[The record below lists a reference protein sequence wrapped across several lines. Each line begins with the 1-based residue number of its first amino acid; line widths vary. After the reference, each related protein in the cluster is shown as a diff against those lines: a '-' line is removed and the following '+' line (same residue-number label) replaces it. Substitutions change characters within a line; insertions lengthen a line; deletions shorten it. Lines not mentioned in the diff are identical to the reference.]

1 MRYYKAASVSTFSSP
16 ASIQAE
22 VLQNGP
28 IEVSFQVYQDF
39 YAYKSGVYK
48 HTTGKLVSRHSAK
61 IIGWG
66 AQGETNYWIV
76 ANSWGDTWGMNG
88 YFWIAFGDCG
98 IDSYGVAGF
107 PAV

>member
-1 MRYYKAASVSTFSSP
+1 MRYYKAASFYTLSKP

-88 YFWIAFGDCG
+88 YFWIAFGDYG
-98 IDSYGVAGF
+98 INNTGVAGL